1 MEKIAVFVVGGTG
14 EATSSDPALPVRG
27 LLRCVVDDLDPRFV
41 ARWVAYPASYGPV
54 PVPDGPSFADSVAA
68 GVASLRAAVS
78 HIDGP
83 WAAIGYS
90 QGCVVIRE
98 MLADNASRPPVAI
111 GLVADPHQPAGCVR
125 GCDGHGVAGPGRP
138 LPDVPT
144 MWIGDRADVICNAS
158 PDSLVRDIADL
169 TRTLTTTH
177 PGSWV
182 TMMLRAVRTG
192 ALQNARATSFRPAQW
207 RRDVTRLAVAA
218 REIRGYLPC
227 TLRIG
232 PLTLPNPTGGRHV
245 AYASDRSDD
254 AAGLTGCAA
263 LAAWLQVIATAHL
276 GPIAAVEPGDTL
288 PAAFSPSSSARHARQ
303 AGLGETG

>member
-1 MEKIAVFVVGGTG
+1 MVVMKRITLLVVGGTG
-14 EATSSDPALPVRG
+14 EATPADPTVPVRG
-27 LLRCVVDDLDPRFV
+27 LLRCVVDDLDPRFD

-68 GVASLRAAVS
+68 GVASLRGAVED
-78 HIDGP
+78 IDGP
-83 WAAIGYS
+83 WAVIGYS

-98 MLADNASRPPVAI
+98 MLADNPSRIPEAI

-125 GCDGHGVAGPGRP
+125 GCDGYGVAGPGRP

-144 MWIGDRADVICNAS
+144 MWIGDRDDVICNAS

-177 PGSWV
+177 PGAWV

-192 ALQNARATSFRPAQW
+192 ALQNARATSFRPTQW
-207 RRDVTRLAVAA
+207 RRDVRRLAVAA
-218 REIRGYLPC
+218 REIRGYLPG

-232 PLTLPNPTGGRHV
+232 PVAMRNPTGGRHV
-245 AYASDRSDD
+245 AYATDRSDD
-254 AAGLTGCAA
+254 DAALTGCAA
-263 LAAWLQVIATAHL
+263 LAAWLQVVATAHL
-276 GPIAAVEPGDTL
+276 GPVAVDTA
-288 PAAFSPSSSARHARQ
+288 PTFPPMSSARHADP
-303 AGLGETG
+303 AVLGDTG